1 MMFRKYKKY
10 IIFFVIGLLLTF
22 TFFPSIKTSKIISA
36 TNILTPDP
44 EPPITTLYYDE
55 ITGYVTLVA
64 INFPLYNEP
73 RVKAT
78 YYKIDDGERQT
89 YEESFKIPEGTHTV
103 EYWSINTYDMEEIH
117 KSAELMLDTTPPFVE
132 ITEPLQGKIYLFGE
146 PKFDRIFNSQTLC
159 IGQAP
164 ITIDADDKDGYGV
177 SRVFFSYSDGE
188 TSFDDNSS
196 DGWSDIYSNMHFG
209 NLTISVSA
217 MDKKGLMSE
226 PVNTTIKV
234 YSFGFFRRN

>member
-10 IIFFVIGLLLTF
+10 IVFVVIVLLLTF
-22 TFFPSIKTSKIISA
+22 TFFPSINASKIISI

-64 INFPLYNEP
+64 INFPLYMEP

-78 YYKIDDGERQT
+78 YYIIDDGERQT
-89 YEESFKIPEGTHTV
+89 YEEPFKIPEGTHTV
-103 EYWSINTYDMEEIH
+103 EYWSINTYDMEEFH
-117 KSAELMLDTTPPFVE
+117 KSAELMLDTTPPTVK
-132 ITEPLQGKIYLFGE
+132 IIEPESGKLYLFGS
-146 PKFDRIFNSQTLC
+146 PIMNRKFSETTIC
-159 IGQAP
+159 IGQVP
-164 ITIDADDKDGYGV
+164 VEVDADDKDGYGV

-188 TSFDDNSS
+188 THYDDNSS
-196 DGWSDIYSNMHFG
+196 DGWSDMYSNMYFG
-209 NLTISVSA
+209 DLTVFVSA
-217 MDKKGLMSE
+217 MDKKGLVSE

-234 YSFGFFRRN
+234 YSFGFFGRN